1 MDNKITLSFDEGI
14 INKAKR
20 YAEDNNIS
28 LSRLIEFLL
37 KKVTSNN
44 HTSLEEF
51 PISDWV
57 QQVAGGKAVYQTKT
71 KKTRQEAKDEY
82 FKSKK

>member
-1 MDNKITLSFDEGI
+1 MDNKITLSFDENI
-14 INKAKR
+14 IYKAKK

-28 LSRLIEFLL
+28 VSRLIEFLL
-37 KKVTSNN
+37 KKVTATNY
-44 HTSLEEF
+44 TSLEEF

-57 QQVAGGKAVYQTKT
+57 QQVAEGDAVYQTKT
-71 KKTRQEAKDEY
+71 KKTRQAAKDEY

>member
-57 QQVAGGKAVYQTKT
+57 QQVAEGEAVYQTKT

>member
-14 INKAKR
+14 IHKAKK

-28 LSRLIEFLL
+28 VSRLIEFLL
-37 KKVTSNN
+37 KRVTASNY
-44 HTSLEEF
+44 TSLEEF

-57 QQVAGGKAVYQTKT
+57 NQLAEGEAVYQTKS
-71 KKTRQEAKDEY
+71 KKTRNDAKAEY
-82 FKSKK
+82 FKSRK

>member
-14 INKAKR
+14 IHKAKK

-28 LSRLIEFLL
+28 VSRLIEFLL
-37 KKVTSNN
+37 KRVTASNY
-44 HTSLEEF
+44 TSLEEF

-57 QQVAGGKAVYQTKT
+57 NQLAEGEAVYQTKT
-71 KKTRQEAKDEY
+71 KKTRQVAKDEY

>member
-28 LSRLIEFLL
+28 VSRLIEFLL
-37 KKVTSNN
+37 KKVTSSNY
-44 HTSLEEF
+44 TSLEEF

-57 QQVAGGKAVYQTKT
+57 QQVAEGDAVYHTKT
-71 KKTRQEAKDEY
+71 KKTRQAAKDEY

>member
-1 MDNKITLSFDEGI
+1 MDNKITLSFDESI

-20 YAEDNNIS
+20 YAESHNIS

-37 KKVTSNN
+37 KKVTA
-44 HTSLEEF
+44 TPYQSLEDF

-57 QQVAGGKAVYQTKT
+57 FQVSEGQAEYQTKAS
-71 KKTRQEAKDEY
+71 KTRKAAKAEY